1 MRKRF
6 LPIILAIL
14 MLSASGCHGKKAQT
28 TISFSENG
36 VLTVEIPTNKDGSV
50 TLPQPAGTHAAFCIG
65 WQAEKNG
72 EIIFLPIGASFE
84 YNRGDHVSFT
94 PVYLHLITE
103 ENTCID
109 LSVPGGAI
117 LYTSTMGAGEW
128 SRLIDIG
135 AKPQAGTLILAQAD
149 YAEMPFVTHG
159 ALANQEVSPSVQDL
173 TVEISRDATAFC
185 GSLQNISAG
194 KRLTP
199 YTAIGYVKLTYSD
212 GTTTYIYATPQE
224 NDFPCAS
231 LLGLSKSAAADL
243 SDTQNDIYI
252 TPIGDKYSPYTA
264 EEYALLQDYTK
275 IKLSLVI
282 NYNMRGNRGLAEDF
296 LDACD
301 QRTIQYGDA
310 SCAEEWRI
318 LRGLITD
325 INQNGAL
332 VITAK
337 DGTPIERDNVS
348 EIIYHNVVEI
358 KNAVFYNGSIY
369 IPYSTY
375 SGNY

>member
-14 MLSASGCHGKKAQT
+14 MLSASGCHGRKPQT

-36 VLTVEIPTNKDGSV
+36 VLTVEISTNKDGTV
-50 TLPQPAGTHAAFCIG
+50 TLPQPAGTHASSCIG
-65 WQAEKNG
+65 WRAEKDG
-72 EIIFLPIGASFE
+72 QTVFLPVGASFE
-84 YNRGDHVSFT
+84 YRRGEQISFT

-103 ENTCID
+103 ADAKID
-109 LSVPGGAI
+109 LSVTGGAI
-117 LYTSTMGAGEW
+117 RYTTNMGMGEW
-128 SRLIDIG
+128 SYLIDIG
-135 AKPQAGTLILAQAD
+135 ARPQAGTLILPQAD
-149 YAEMPFVTHG
+149 YAKMSSLTHS
-159 ALANQEVSPSVQDL
+159 ALTNQELSPSVQDHI
-173 TVEISRDATAFC
+173 VELSLDAISFD
-185 GSLQNISAG
+185 GLLQGISAG

-224 NDFPCAS
+224 NSFPCAS
-231 LLGLSKSAAADL
+231 LLGLAKSAAENL
-243 SDTQNDIYI
+243 SDTQDDIYI
-252 TPIGDKYSPYTA
+252 TRIEDKYSPYTA

-275 IKLSLVI
+275 ITLSLAI
-282 NYNMRGNRGLAEDF
+282 NYAMRGNRGLSADF

-337 DGTPIERDNVS
+337 DGTAIERENVL
-348 EIIYHNVVEI
+348 EIIYHNTI
-358 KNAVFYNGSIY
+358 KITNAVYYNGSIY